1 MVKETENKTCLALPA
16 GRQAA
21 GRKQKGRQA
30 LYGAISLAWE
40 LGYTITVP
48 LVIFAILGRFL
59 DKKYDASPIFLL
71 SGILLSIAVS
81 GILVFRKTKK
91 ILDDSTK

>member
-1 MVKETENKTCLALPA
+1 MAKETEIK
-16 GRQAA
+16 
-21 GRKQKGRQA
+21 KQKSRQA
-30 LYGAISLAWE
+30 LYGAIGLAWE

-71 SGILLSIAVS
+71 SGILLSIVVS
-81 GILVFRKTKK
+81 GLLVFRKTKK
-91 ILDDSTK
+91 ILDDASKQ